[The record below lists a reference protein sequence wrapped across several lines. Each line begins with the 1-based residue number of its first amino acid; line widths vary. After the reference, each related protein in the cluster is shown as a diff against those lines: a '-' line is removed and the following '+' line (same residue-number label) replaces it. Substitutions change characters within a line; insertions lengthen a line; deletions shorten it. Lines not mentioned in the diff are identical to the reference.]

1 MKDLEARKRALV
13 QEAEIYRE
21 TLKLELQNIRLSA
34 IQLKKQFSSLRS
46 SNPLMMLAAPLAG
59 LFLRKSS
66 GPPKLK
72 FLSSAIFLW
81 QLYRKISA
89 LLPSLFPG
97 AASVRTGSR
106 AEERTPAANL

>member
-1 MKDLEARKRALV
+1 MNDLEARKRALV

-34 IQLKKQFSSLRS
+34 VQLKKKYSSFRS
-46 SNPLMMLAAPLAG
+46 SNLLMMMAAPLAG
-59 LFLRKSS
+59 LFLGKRS
-66 GPPKLK
+66 GPPKFK
-72 FLSSAIFLW
+72 FLSGAVFLW

-97 AASVRTGSR
+97 AASAGTGSR
-106 AEERTPAANL
+106 AEERSPAADI